1 MSNAVIIVAAGRGTR
16 AAGAGSLPKQY
27 LKVGGQPVLQRTIAA
42 FLNHDGIKWVQ
53 TVIHADDR
61 DLYDEVVAT
70 FPSPKLLPPVTGGEN
85 RQQSVLAG
93 LHALLTHM
101 PRTVLIHDAAR
112 PFVSVPVIDRVIE
125 ALATHQACLA
135 AVPVADTLKA
145 EAENQAIVAH
155 TVSREGLWRA
165 QTPQGFHF
173 PAILAAHEAAVVAA
187 RADFTDDAAIA
198 EWQKLDV
205 ALVLGEERN
214 TKLTTMEDF
223 ELAEQRVAHDAEA
236 TMEMRTGTGF
246 DVHGFEPGNHVWLC
260 GVRIPHD
267 HGLSG
272 HSDADV
278 GLHALTDAILGA
290 IGAGDIGQHFPPSDA
305 RWKGAASAQFV
316 AHAAGLV
323 AACGGRIVNVDVTL
337 ICESPKIGPYREA
350 MRSRI
355 RAILGIAV
363 ERVSV
368 KATTTEGL
376 GFTGR
381 REGIAAIAAAMVNV
395 KAPEKG

>member
-27 LKVGGQPVLQRTIAA
+27 LKVGDQPVLQRTIAA
-42 FLNHDGIKWVQ
+42 FLNHNGIQWVQ
-53 TVIHADDR
+53 VVIHADDR
-61 DLYDEVVAT
+61 DLYDEAIASLC
-70 FPSPKLLPPVTGGEN
+70 SPKLLPPVTGGES

-93 LHALLTHM
+93 LHTLLTHM
-101 PRTVLIHDAAR
+101 PQNVLIHDAAR
-112 PFVSVPVIDRVIE
+112 PFISAPVIDRVIE
-125 ALATHQACLA
+125 ALAKHPACLA
-135 AVPVADTLKA
+135 AVPVADTLKE
-145 EAENQAIVAH
+145 EAENGALVAR
-155 TVSREGLWRA
+155 TVSRERLWRA

-173 PAILAAHEAAVVAA
+173 PAILAAHEAAVVAG
-187 RADFTDDAAIA
+187 RTDFTDDAAIT

-214 TKLTTMEDF
+214 TKLTTVEDF
-223 ELAEQRVAHDAEA
+223 ELAEQRVAHDTEA
-236 TMEMRTGTGF
+236 MMELRTGTGF
-246 DVHGFEPGNHVWLC
+246 DVHAFEAGNHVWLC

-267 HGLSG
+267 RGLCG

-278 GLHALTDAILGA
+278 GLHALTDALLGA

-316 AHAAGLV
+316 SHAAGLV
-323 AACGGRIVNVDVTL
+323 TACGGRIVNVDVTL
-337 ICESPKIGPYREA
+337 ICESPKVGPYREA

-355 RAILGIAV
+355 RAILGISV
-363 ERVSV
+363 DRVSV

-381 REGIAAIAAAMVNV
+381 REGIAAIATAMVSV
-395 KAPEKG
+395 KASA